1 MRTRVEAAVMASTS
15 PPRDPG
21 WPSVV
26 EFYAQKD
33 VLITGATG
41 FMGKCL
47 VEKLL
52 RSVPDIGRLMILV
65 RPKRGKSVKDRVDA
79 MLSSKVYRISCSGQ
93 VSKYKL
99 LLRGYQI

>member
-1 MRTRVEAAVMASTS
+1 MASTS
-15 PPRDPG
+15 APRDPG

-26 EFYAQKD
+26 EFYARKD
-33 VLITGATG
+33 VFITGATG

-52 RSVPDIGRLMILV
+52 RSVPNLGRLIILV

-79 MLSSKVYRISCSGQ
+79 MFNSKV
-93 VSKYKL
+93 
-99 LLRGYQI
+99 